1 MSAKFI
7 SSNLLNS
14 GRFSV
19 GGKDD
24 KGEDEPE
31 REQGKNIRKHA
42 KTTAAPAAA
51 PEPVAESAEPVQ
63 QARPEPH
70 VEELVAREE
79 QNIRLTA
86 VSERIADTARGRREV
101 AEMLR
106 ETVSDIKQR
115 AETLDSYRKM
125 FESIAADI
133 ATLPPEIDQEN
144 LPAARRAID
153 NARLEIARFEK
164 DVMNRHVSAGAKTT
178 TTAAHDHLAEMPFL
192 KLTKIGLAFTWPVAL
207 AIILSAVLAIVVL
220 YGLFT
225 V

>member
-19 GGKDD
+19 SGKDENESVREKTAGNHD
-24 KGEDEPE
+24 KTPGTSADAPDNVSEKTEPIQRDQDEA
-31 REQGKNIRKHA
+31 H
-42 KTTAAPAAA
+42 
-51 PEPVAESAEPVQ
+51 VQ
-63 QARPEPH
+63 
-70 VEELVAREE
+70 ELIAREE
-79 QNIRLTA
+79 DNIRLTA
-86 VSERIADTARGRREV
+86 VSERIADTARGKREV

-115 AETLDSYRKM
+115 TETLDSYRKM

-133 ATLPPEIDQEN
+133 AELPAEIDQEN
-144 LPAARRAID
+144 LPAARRATD
-153 NARLEIARFEK
+153 NARLEMARFEK
-164 DVMNRHVSAGAKTT
+164 DVLNRHASANTAKTT
-178 TTAAHDHLAEMPFL
+178 TNPQGDLANIPFL
-192 KLTKIGLAFTWPVAL
+192 KLTKIGLAFTWPVAI
-207 AIILSAVLAIVVL
+207 AIVLSAILAIVVL